1 MKYITIH
8 SYPYSRFL
16 SIFED
21 EFQDCLMKEALKECP
36 FNMILS
42 NQFSFRLT
50 KVQKMYLII
59 VLGCY
64 KVTAR
69 EIILSDKIYLNKPES
84 TVLREL
90 SCRELS
96 LRIIKY

>member
-16 SIFED
+16 STFED
-21 EFQDCLMKEALKECP
+21 GFQDCLMKEALKECP

-50 KVQKMYLII
+50 KI
-59 VLGCY
+59 
-64 KVTAR
+64 
-69 EIILSDKIYLNKPES
+69 
-84 TVLREL
+84 
-90 SCRELS
+90 
-96 LRIIKY
+96 